1 MSADFQKAPEAG
13 TKKNTEILRRA
24 RLRQQVAEF
33 SATQLK
39 SGAADLLEG
48 VARHGAVALT
58 KHGKAK
64 AYVLSPEEFEEYQA
78 LLKQRPNVL
87 DALDAEFEEMFKRM
101 QGPEA
106 EAGANRLL
114 NISPEELSAAAV
126 KGAKRG

>member
-1 MSADFQKAPEAG
+1 MNTDFPKVPEAG
-13 TKKNTEILRRA
+13 TRKNPEVLRRA
-24 RLRQQVAEF
+24 RLRRQLVEF

-39 SGAADLLEG
+39 SGAADLLED

-64 AYVLSPEEFEEYQA
+64 AYVISPEAFEEYLA
-78 LLKQRPNVL
+78 LKQRPNVL
-87 DALDAEFEEMFKRM
+87 DALNAEFDEMFKRM